1 MLIEN
6 KENSSNELS
15 KEIKALL
22 LAKDI
27 ESDVGSSIEYA
38 EGISL
43 WKQRIKIQNL
53 KKKCPEVIEQKH
65 SINEITVKL
74 PIEYFKKI
82 WLFCLLVG
90 ILWSI

>member
-6 KENSSNELS
+6 KENSSNELN

-27 ESDVGSSIEYA
+27 ESDVGSSTEYA

-43 WKQRIKIQNL
+43 WKQRINIQIL
-53 KKKCPEVIEQKH
+53 K
-65 SINEITVKL
+65 
-74 PIEYFKKI
+74 
-82 WLFCLLVG
+82 
-90 ILWSI
+90 